1 MKAYHFFLLAQRQ
14 MYEGAIDAAMKTV
27 SIKAHRPSNLN
38 FANAEAGMLP
48 LKLKARVAFDV

>member
-1 MKAYHFFLLAQRQ
+1 

-38 FANAEAGMLP
+38 FAKAEVGMLP